1 MKISERIYRTLLN
14 AYPEGYLRRYKD
26 PMTQLF
32 SDQLREANTSP
43 KLVRLWFRTLADL
56 LRSVP
61 ASYCE
66 LEQEGAFRQ
75 LNESSRRSVFF
86 ARYAAEGLLHS
97 EITPEDLLMG
107 ILRENRDI
115 RAWLSTEA
123 LAEIG
128 RALGGPRPRNRSMRR
143 HVPISVDCKRILK
156 GAQEEMERT
165 GARRVSPYHLIT
177 ALVRD
182 NSTLAAQVLLRH
194 GIGPRLRS
202 EE

>member
-14 AYPEGYLRRYKD
+14 AYPEGYLRRYRE

-32 SDQLREANTSP
+32 SDQMRDANTSP

-56 LRSVP
+56 VRSVP

-66 LEQEGAFRQ
+66 LEREGALR

-86 ARYAAEGLLHS
+86 ARYRAEGLSHS

-107 ILRENRDI
+107 ILRENREI
-115 RAWLSTEA
+115 RAWLSTAA

-128 RALGGPRPRNRSMRR
+128 CAVGGSSPRNRSVRR
-143 HVPISVDCKRILK
+143 HVPISVDCERILK
-156 GAQEEMERT
+156 GAQEEMERN
-165 GARRVSPYHLIT
+165 GARQVSPHHLIT

-182 NSTLAAQVLLRH
+182 NSTLAAQVLRRH
-194 GIGPRLRS
+194 GIGPRLLS
-202 EE
+202 GE